1 MVYNVFVG
9 NTKKKEI
16 AMYHIIANPK
26 AGDRKVARLLKHTLK
41 LLDKAGAEYTLHET
55 HYKAHGTEIAAE
67 LTKEDG
73 VNIIALGGD
82 GTVHDVLNGIRDVE
96 KCNFGIIPLGT
107 GNDFAASGKIP
118 YHVKDAVNLILK
130 GETKPTDY
138 LEIGGKRCMNV
149 GGVGIDVDVLVRCN
163 KGKRRGKLKYI
174 RSLIVSFFKF
184 NGYELTIEC
193 EGETFT
199 KKTLMVA
206 ACNGKQFGGGI
217 AVCPIA
223 EIDDDKM
230 DVMVVDCFESKWK
243 ILNAFLLLVRGK
255 IMVYP
260 HKKHFHTDKVKIS
273 SDKPFVVQLD
283 GELYEGL
290 AFDAKICHG
299 LNMYRP

>member
-1 MVYNVFVG
+1 
-9 NTKKKEI
+9 
-16 AMYHIIANPK
+16 MYHIIANPK
-26 AGDRKVARLLKHTLK
+26 AGDRKVARLLKHTLR
-41 LLDKAGAEYTLHET
+41 LLEQAGVEYTLHET

-73 VNIIALGGD
+73 VNVIALGGD

-107 GNDFAASGKIP
+107 GNDFAASAKIP
-118 YHVKDAVNLILK
+118 YNVKDAVNVILK
-130 GETKPTDY
+130 GNTKPTDFI
-138 LEIGGKRCMNV
+138 EIGGKRCMNV

-163 KGKRRGKLKYI
+163 KGKRRGRLKYI
-174 RSLIVSFFKF
+174 KSLIVSFFKF
-184 NGYELTIEC
+184 NGYDLTIEC
-193 EGETFT
+193 EGETFSQ
-199 KKTLMVA
+199 KTLMVA

-217 AVCPIA
+217 VVCPVA
-223 EIDDDKM
+223 KLDDDKM
-230 DVMVVDCFESKWK
+230 DVMIVDCFESKWK

-260 HKKHFHTDKVKIS
+260 HKKHFHTDRVKITS
-273 SDKPFVVQLD
+273 EKPFVVQLD

-290 AFDAKICHG
+290 EFDAKICHG

>member
-1 MVYNVFVG
+1 
-9 NTKKKEI
+9 
-16 AMYHIIANPK
+16 MYHIIANPK

-41 LLDKAGAEYTLHET
+41 LLEKAGEEYTLHET

-96 KCNFGIIPLGT
+96 KCSFGIIPLGT
-107 GNDFAASGKIP
+107 GNDFAASAKIP
-118 YHVKDAVNLILK
+118 YNVKDAVNVILK
-130 GETKPTDY
+130 GETKPTDF
-138 LEIGGKRCMNV
+138 LEVGGKRCMNV

-174 RSLIVSFFKF
+174 KSLIVSFFKF
-184 NGYELTIEC
+184 NGYDLTIEC
-193 EGETFT
+193 EGEKFSQ
-199 KKTLMVA
+199 KALMVA

-217 AVCPIA
+217 AVCPVA
-223 EIDDDKM
+223 ELDDNKM
-230 DVMVVDCFESKWK
+230 DVMIVDCFESKWK

-260 HKKHFHTDKVKIS
+260 HKKHFHTDSVKIS

-283 GELYEGL
+283 GELYEDL
-290 AFDAKICHG
+290 EFDAKICHG

>member
-1 MVYNVFVG
+1 
-9 NTKKKEI
+9 
-16 AMYHIIANPK
+16 MYHIIANPK

-41 LLDKAGAEYTLHET
+41 FMEKAGAEYTLHET

-107 GNDFAASGKIP
+107 GNDFAASAKIP
-118 YHVKDAVNLILK
+118 YRVKDAVDLILSGK
-130 GETKPTDY
+130 TKSTDY
-138 LEIGGKRCMNV
+138 LEIGGKRCMNI

-174 RSLIVSFFKF
+174 KSLLVSFFKF
-184 NGYELTIEC
+184 KGYNLTIDC
-193 EGETFT
+193 EGEVFT
-199 KKTLMVA
+199 KNTLMVA

-217 AVCPIA
+217 AVCPVA
-223 EIDDDKM
+223 ELDDGKM
-230 DVMVVDCFESKWK
+230 DVMIVDCFDSKWK
-243 ILNAFLLLVRGK
+243 ILNAFLLLMRGK
-255 IMVYP
+255 IMGYP
-260 HKKHFHTDKVKIS
+260 HKKHFHTDRVKIT
-273 SDKPFVVQLD
+273 SDKPYVVQLD

-290 AFDAKICHG
+290 EFDAKICHG